1 MDKLKRAPVMTGA
14 RFVYGDCLSGMETN
28 TATTLTDAEFQA
40 LIPLNKFVRLHYFT
54 ELREFIKT
62 DALTKAI
69 ANIDGVDH
77 LELATGE
84 KIPLDRVIRIDGH
97 LSPKYPG
104 YDDYSCAC

>member
-1 MDKLKRAPVMTGA
+1 
-14 RFVYGDCLSGMETN
+14 METTTN
-28 TATTLTDAEFQA
+28 QSVTLTDAQFRA
-40 LIPLNKFVRLHYFT
+40 LIPLNKFVRLDYFT
-54 ELREFIKT
+54 DLREFIKT

-69 ANIDGVDH
+69 TTIDGVDH

-84 KIPLDRVIRIDGH
+84 QIPLDQVIRIDGH

>member
-1 MDKLKRAPVMTGA
+1 
-14 RFVYGDCLSGMETN
+14 METN
-28 TATTLTDAEFQA
+28 TTAAATILTDAQFRA

-54 ELREFIKT
+54 DLREFTKA
-62 DALTKAI
+62 DALTKSIVNI
-69 ANIDGVDH
+69 AGVDH

-84 KIPLDRVIRIDGH
+84 QIPLDRVIRIDGH

>member
-1 MDKLKRAPVMTGA
+1 
-14 RFVYGDCLSGMETN
+14 METN
-28 TATTLTDAEFQA
+28 PTASEALTDAQFRA

-54 ELREFIKT
+54 DLREFIKT
-62 DALTKAI
+62 DTLTKSI
-69 ANIDGVDH
+69 VDIDGIDH

-84 KIPLDRVIRIDGH
+84 QIPLDRVIRIDGH

>member
-1 MDKLKRAPVMTGA
+1 
-14 RFVYGDCLSGMETN
+14 METN
-28 TATTLTDAEFQA
+28 TSTSDPLTDAEFRT
-40 LIPLNKFVRLHYFT
+40 LIPLNKYVRLHYFT
-54 ELREFIKT
+54 DLREFIKT

-69 ANIDGVDH
+69 IDIDGVDH

-84 KIPLDRVIRIDGH
+84 QIPLDRVIRIDGY

>member
-1 MDKLKRAPVMTGA
+1 
-14 RFVYGDCLSGMETN
+14 METTTN
-28 TATTLTDAEFQA
+28 HFATPTDVEFRA

-54 ELREFIKT
+54 DLREFIKT
-62 DALTKAI
+62 DVLTKAVVI
-69 ANIDGVDH
+69 VDGVDH

-84 KIPLDRVIRIDGH
+84 QIPLDRVIRIDGH

>member
-1 MDKLKRAPVMTGA
+1 
-14 RFVYGDCLSGMETN
+14 METSV
-28 TATTLTDAEFQA
+28 TTSAILTDAEFRA

-69 ANIDGVDH
+69 VNIDGVDH
-77 LELATGE
+77 LEVATGE
-84 KIPLDRVIRIDGH
+84 QIPLDRLIRIDGH

>member
-1 MDKLKRAPVMTGA
+1 
-14 RFVYGDCLSGMETN
+14 METITN
-28 TATTLTDAEFQA
+28 QSAPLTDAEFKA

-54 ELREFIKT
+54 DLREFIKT

-69 ANIDGVDH
+69 TLIDGVDH

-84 KIPLDRVIRIDGH
+84 QIPLDQVIRIDGH
-97 LSPKYPG
+97 LSPNYPG

>member
-1 MDKLKRAPVMTGA
+1 
-14 RFVYGDCLSGMETN
+14 METN
-28 TATTLTDAEFQA
+28 TTTSTPLTDAEFRA
-40 LIPLNKFVRLHYFT
+40 LIPLNKYVRLHYFT
-54 ELREFIKT
+54 DLREFIKT

-69 ANIDGVDH
+69 IDIDGVEH

-84 KIPLDRVIRIDGH
+84 QIPLDRLIRIDGY

>member
-1 MDKLKRAPVMTGA
+1 M
-14 RFVYGDCLSGMETN
+14 N
-28 TATTLTDAEFQA
+28 TTATLTDAEFRA

-54 ELREFIKT
+54 HLREFIKI

-69 ANIDGVDH
+69 VNIDGVDH
-77 LELATGE
+77 LEIATGE
-84 KIPLDRVIRIDGH
+84 QIPLDRVIRIDGH

>member
-1 MDKLKRAPVMTGA
+1 
-14 RFVYGDCLSGMETN
+14 METN
-28 TATTLTDAEFQA
+28 ITTAAPLTDAEFRA
-40 LIPLNKFVRLHYFT
+40 LIPLNKYVRLHYFT
-54 ELREFIKT
+54 DLREFIKT

-69 ANIDGVDH
+69 IDIDGTDY

-84 KIPLDRVIRIDGH
+84 QIPLDRVIRIAGH

>member
-1 MDKLKRAPVMTGA
+1 
-14 RFVYGDCLSGMETN
+14 METN
-28 TATTLTDAEFQA
+28 TTAPAILTDAEFKA

-54 ELREFIKT
+54 DLREFIKT

-69 ANIDGVDH
+69 RTIDGVDH

-84 KIPLDRVIRIDGH
+84 QIPLDLLIRIDGH
-97 LSPKYPG
+97 LSPNFPG

>member
-1 MDKLKRAPVMTGA
+1 
-14 RFVYGDCLSGMETN
+14 METN
-28 TATTLTDAEFQA
+28 TSTSAPLTDAEFRS
-40 LIPLNKFVRLHYFT
+40 LIPLNKYVRLQYFT
-54 ELREFIKT
+54 DLREFIKT

-69 ANIDGVDH
+69 IDIDGVDH

-84 KIPLDRVIRIDGH
+84 HIPLDHVIRIDGY